1 MQGYNLL
8 SARSELDD
16 VTPHHGDLQYH
27 HVELLTP
34 GYPPPPLPL
43 TSSRSVV
50 VMSMDWRR
58 CWSLV

>member
-8 SARSELDD
+8 SAGRELYD
-16 VTPHHGDLQYH
+16 VTPHHGDLQHH
-27 HVELLTP
+27 HVELVLFI
-34 GYPPPPLPL
+34 GYRSFPP